1 MNYFDPIVLS
11 APLQTHL
18 DPPHQK
24 LPKVPAGPV
33 SEVKLLYLQSTASA
47 CFTVSS
53 STAALV
59 LSSLLKENIT
69 SSSIIRLLQKSS
81 FVIGKDEMSD
91 SATEK
96 VLREKLEVNLAA
108 SKVDSAVANF
118 HTTLANER

>member
-1 MNYFDPIVLS
+1 MNYFDP
-11 APLQTHL
+11 PLPKHL
-18 DPPHQK
+18 GPPHQK
-24 LPKVPAGPV
+24 LQKILSGPV

-53 STAALV
+53 STAAVALV
-59 LSSLLKENIT
+59 LSSLLKENIA
-69 SSSIIRLLQKSS
+69 SSSIRLLQKSS